1 MMIRTCGASL
11 ALLAFGVTILR
22 GVAIG
27 NPAEVVLSRAL
38 WALIVFLFM
47 GLGAGWVAQTV
58 IEEHNR
64 LKTEEE
70 AKAREA
76 EHSAQTAASGQGTE
90 KQSSVRTTEGSA
102 ARVMTR

>member
-1 MMIRTCGASL
+1 MIRTCGASL

-22 GVAIG
+22 GVAVG

-38 WALIVFLFM
+38 WALVVFLFI

-58 IEEHNR
+58 IEEHHQ
-64 LKTEEE
+64 LKMEEE

-76 EHSAQTAASGQGTE
+76 EYAAQGAALNSGTV
-90 KQSSVRTTEGSA
+90 KQNSVRTQEGSG